1 MCILTSFWVLAHS
14 NAGWNIFLVF
24 SDIFCIFCILCK
36 YKKTVYLAF
45 GSRLPKAGCPPTV
58 GQLPGAWG
66 YPIFLYPFQLLFFQR
81 EKKDKTNWYAIFL
94 FFLYNKTKNNYKTFV
109 PQVKNDTSYGN
120 SLKLMNKMKKPRKA
134 PLQGLQ
140 HSESASI

>member
-1 MCILTSFWVLAHS
+1 MLVEIF
-14 NAGWNIFLVF
+14 FLVF

-58 GQLPGAWG
+58 GQLPWAWG
-66 YPIFLYPFQLLFFQR
+66 YPIFYIHFSYSFFQR
-81 EKKDKTNWYAIFL
+81 EKKIKQTGTQFSSFFFIIKLKITIRPL
-94 FFLYNKTKNNYKTFV
+94 FHRLKMT
-109 PQVKNDTSYGN
+109 QSYGK